1 MRQQT
6 RQRLKVA
13 MIIVLCFYV
22 SSYIVMSRLG
32 FRRSDSINGVGFYFI
47 DPCNERA
54 AMLNKFFRV
63 IYYPL
68 VFLDNLL
75 GTGRPLA
82 TDPIWELSNG
92 VKAIQY
98 LTEYG

>member
-1 MRQQT
+1 MKQRT
-6 RQRLKVA
+6 KQRLKVA
-13 MIIVLCFYV
+13 MMIAFFFYI

-82 TDPIWELSNG
+82 KDPIWELSNG
-92 VKAIQY
+92 VKAVEY
-98 LTEYG
+98 LAKYG